1 MGRKYTHSRKWE
13 RTKGNGGL
21 GLGIS
26 RLIEYSLTDKELL
39 NQFKIIEK
47 LHEQDKSVV
56 IIFLDAFIIK
66 LMQLAL

>member
-1 MGRKYTHSRKWE
+1 
-13 RTKGNGGL
+13 L